1 MIAIWIA
8 TILIIE
14 KKGKNFLETL
24 KKKWQTKVRLLC
36 QVQLFY
42 TIKNTKTKGQRTDFS
57 FRLIYYCFVRLCTSI
72 FNQLYLSF
80 SLSDH
85 HLGLGHMGRGHRGLK
100 GSNFLFYYYICRS
113 IYKKCKRSFAS
124 FFTSTFS
131 LKGLDLCC
139 CFQLFFLLLCPFFS
153 QKSHSNKKNITLPF

>member
-1 MIAIWIA
+1 MSSA
-8 TILIIE
+8 
-14 KKGKNFLETL
+14 
-24 KKKWQTKVRLLC
+24 V
-36 QVQLFY
+36 LFF
-42 TIKNTKTKGQRTDFS
+42 TKNTKTKGQRTDFS

-85 HLGLGHMGRGHRGLK
+85 HLGLGHMGRGRRGLK

-113 IYKKCKRSFAS
+113 ILKKRSFAS

-139 CFQLFFLLLCPFFS
+139 CFQLFFLLCPFFS
-153 QKSHSNKKNITLPF
+153 QKFPQQQEKISLPFLGHRD